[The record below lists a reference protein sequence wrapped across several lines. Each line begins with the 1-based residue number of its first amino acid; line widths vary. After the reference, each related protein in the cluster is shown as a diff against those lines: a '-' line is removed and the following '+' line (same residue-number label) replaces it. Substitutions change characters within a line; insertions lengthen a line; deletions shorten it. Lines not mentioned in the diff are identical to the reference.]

1 MHPRC
6 GRDCCGGEGCVEV
19 KSVQLMGQTILIKM
33 VSEEEIQEHIK
44 AGNVELKNNEDNLMG
59 WFEPSTFT
67 IFINKSLRVDVLR
80 RTLLHEMTHALLE
93 ISGSSHMLSEKQ
105 EEAMCTLVENFHP
118 LFKDEDFLKWF

>member
-1 MHPRC
+1 M
-6 GRDCCGGEGCVEV
+6 